1 MLLGATALLLG
12 LRLLPRG
19 LPLPLPLCS
28 LFRPL
33 LLLPL
38 LSMQPQQWIWI
49 LIRLP
54 WVLLLFPE
62 PPGQ

>member
-1 MLLGATALLLG
+1 MMAWPVG

-19 LPLPLPLCS
+19 LPLLLPRCS

-38 LSMQPQQWIWI
+38 WSLQPQQWTWF

-54 WVLLLFPE
+54 LVLLLFLE